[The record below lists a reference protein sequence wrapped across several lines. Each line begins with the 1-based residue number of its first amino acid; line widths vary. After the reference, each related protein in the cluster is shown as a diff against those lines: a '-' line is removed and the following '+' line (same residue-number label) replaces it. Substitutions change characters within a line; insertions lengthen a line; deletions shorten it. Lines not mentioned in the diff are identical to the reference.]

1 MSECIVFMIGMILVV
16 YLLIVVLRPEKF

>member
-1 MSECIVFMIGMILVV
+1 MILVV